1 MRCPKCGKEVELQT
15 KKVGTNE
22 NGDPVYNE
30 YAICRD
36 CKKQWN
42 LDKQRAK
49 KAADAA
55 KKTEAPVKPIDSESP
70 AKEAV
75 PVKKT
80 EEPVKRPA
88 KAQNTQEPVKKPVKA
103 QHTEEPV
110 KKPAKAQN
118 AQEPVKRPA
127 KVQNTQEPVRPAKVQ
142 NTEEAEKR
150 PVKVRKAEEPV
161 RKPVQKISETTEQ
174 KYSNIPPK
182 KVRASRE
189 EAVKNNYETMLA
201 TNPDIKESSKKN
213 VIPKFRI
220 LRILLGIISLAAFGF
235 FCYKGLIAGLD
246 DVTSGNL
253 TSIGSIYIILATCML
268 ISGLLLL
275 ILQKKNSLVAF
286 LIPTLFYLGSAV
298 FSFFM
303 KSKDLFFLYVAVI
316 FAVMTIIMLI
326 LTFASRG
333 NDEYDDDDFDDD
345 DDFNV
350 DDFADDDFDDDDFDD
365 DDFDDD
371 EFDEV

>member
-1 MRCPKCGKEVELQT
+1 MKCPKCGKEVELQT
-15 KKVGTNE
+15 KKVGTSE
-22 NGDPVYNE
+22 SGDPIYNE

-49 KAADAA
+49 KAAESV
-55 KKTEAPVKPIDSESP
+55 KKEEPKAPVKEP
-70 AKEAV
+70 APKATPVKEQTPAAPPV
-75 PVKKT
+75 KAKAPNPAPVKKVAAT
-80 EEPVKRPA
+80 ERPESKRPA
-88 KAQNTQEPVKKPVKA
+88 KARPV
-103 QHTEEPV
+103 EEPAQRPIKARPV
-110 KKPAKAQN
+110 EPKKPATPTSSRPTPKATETK
-118 AQEPVKRPA
+118 EP
-127 KVQNTQEPVRPAKVQ
+127 
-142 NTEEAEKR
+142 
-150 PVKVRKAEEPV
+150 
-161 RKPVQKISETTEQ
+161 

-182 KVRASRE
+182 KVRAKRE
-189 EAVKNNYETMLA
+189 EAVKSNYETMLSI
-201 TNPDIKESSKKN
+201 NPDVEEPTKKK
-213 VIPKFRI
+213 VVPKFRI

-268 ISGLLLL
+268 VSGLLLL

-286 LIPTLFYLGSAV
+286 LIPALFYLGSAV
-298 FSFFM
+298 FAFFM
-303 KSKDLFFLYVAVI
+303 KSKDIFFLYVAVI

-333 NDEYDDDDFDDD
+333 NDEFEDDEEDDDFD
-345 DDFNV
+345 V
-350 DDFADDDFDDDDFDD
+350 AEFDDDEFD

-371 EFDEV
+371 EFDDEFDED

>member
-1 MRCPKCGKEVELQT
+1 MKCPKCGKEVELQT
-15 KKVGTNE
+15 KKVGTSE
-22 NGDPVYNE
+22 SGDPIYNE

-49 KAADAA
+49 KAADSS
-55 KKTEAPVKPIDSESP
+55 KKDEPKAPVKEHTEKAAPV
-70 AKEAV
+70 KEETPKAA
-75 PVKKT
+75 PVKK
-80 EEPVKRPA
+80 EAPKAAPMKEEAPKVAPVKEPVKKAPVRKAEASERPV
-88 KAQNTQEPVKKPVKA
+88 PKKPVKA
-103 QHTEEPV
+103 RPLEEERPV
-110 KKPAKAQN
+110 RAKKPTDPASRPMKKA
-118 AQEPVKRPA
+118 
-127 KVQNTQEPVRPAKVQ
+127 
-142 NTEEAEKR
+142 
-150 PVKVRKAEEPV
+150 
-161 RKPVQKISETTEQ
+161 SETNEP

-182 KVRASRE
+182 KVRAKRE
-189 EAVKNNYETMLA
+189 EAVKSNYETMLSI
-201 TNPDIKESSKKN
+201 NPDLEEPSQKK
-213 VIPKFRI
+213 VVPKFRI

-268 ISGLLLL
+268 VSGLLLL

-298 FSFFM
+298 FAFFM
-303 KSKDLFFLYVAVI
+303 KSKDIFFLYVAVI

-333 NDEYDDDDFDDD
+333 NDDFEEDEDEDEDFD
-345 DDFNV
+345 V
-350 DDFADDDFDDDDFDD
+350 DE
-365 DDFDDD
+365 FDDD
-371 EFDEV
+371 EFDDEFDDDEFDDEFDEE